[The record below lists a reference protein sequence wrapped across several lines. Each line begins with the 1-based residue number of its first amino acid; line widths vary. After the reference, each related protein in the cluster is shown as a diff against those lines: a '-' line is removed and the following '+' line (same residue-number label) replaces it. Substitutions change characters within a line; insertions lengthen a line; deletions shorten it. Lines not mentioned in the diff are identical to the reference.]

1 MASSEYTN
9 ARRYQSLNA
18 CKMILAPTGPKGDMG
33 ATGKVGQTG
42 PTGPIGYTG
51 PKGLDGSSS
60 NTGATG
66 PTGMASPWVVGNTGA
81 VYYTGGNVGVGTNT
95 PTSSLDI
102 SGNVRVSGNVILS
115 RVAYLDG
122 GWSEKLGTV
131 SVVTPGSVFTCNYTS
146 GIVFYLA
153 NPGTSH
159 FQINIVQLPSV
170 NDTTHQYSILLA
182 FYAGSSTNYCDTVSI
197 SNTVSVSNTNW
208 HPLLKGGVSS
218 LNIQT
223 GNFVIQ
229 KIQICNFTG
238 IAHPILL
245 SSVEVYS

>member
-9 ARRYQSLNA
+9 SRRYQSLNA

-66 PTGMASPWVVGNTGA
+66 PTGMASPWGVGNAGV

-95 PTSSLDI
+95 PTSTLDI
-102 SGNVRVSGNVILS
+102 SGNMHVSGNVILS
-115 RVAYLDG
+115 SVAYMDG

-131 SVVTPGSVFTCNYTS
+131 SVVTAGSVFTCNYKT
-146 GIVFYLA
+146 GIIFYLP
-153 NPGTSH
+153 NPGSGNI
-159 FQINIVQLPSV
+159 QINVIHLPSV

-197 SNTVSVSNTNW
+197 SNTGTISNMNW

-229 KIQICNFTG
+229 KIQICNFPG
-238 IAHPILL
+238 NGYPILL
-245 SSVEVYS
+245 SSVDVYS